1 VELTNHETK
10 SIQSKLVEGPNLE
23 RISSRVE
30 LMYYHTES
38 IQSNLVEG
46 PNLERISS
54 RAQRINLPDW
64 EDTLRD

>member
-30 LMYYHTES
+30 LMYYHTD
-38 IQSNLVEG
+38 QSNLVEG

-64 EDTLRD
+64 EDTHRD

>member
-1 VELTNHETK
+1 VELINYHTE

-54 RAQRINLPDW
+54 QPLRINLPDW